1 MDANFEHEIES
12 LYLRMYDM
20 LLVYA
25 KANLENNVLAEEAVQ
40 ETFVIAC
47 RKPEALCS
55 SERPEGWLVNTL
67 KYVIRNMKR
76 QRAAA
81 LDCMLSY
88 LSIYMTV
95 KQIDENTL
103 SLNALYD
110 DVCKTEEFKLIK
122 ELAVDKRSIAEM
134 AIDRGISIP
143 ACKKRVQRAKEFLR
157 KKIE

>member
-1 MDANFEHEIES
+1 MDAHFESEIES

-20 LLVYA
+20 LFVYA
-25 KANLENNVLAEEAVQ
+25 KANLANSILAEEAVQ

-47 RKPEALCS
+47 RKPEALCF

-67 KYVIRNMKR
+67 KYVISNMRR
-76 QRAAA
+76 QQAAA
-81 LDCMLSY
+81 MDCMLSY
-88 LSIYMTV
+88 LSLYLTAQ
-95 KQIDENTL
+95 QIEENTI
-103 SLNALYD
+103 SLNTLYD

-134 AIDRGISIP
+134 AFDRGISVP